1 MAALCELSHM
11 KLRLL
16 LVIIAL
22 SPLII
27 WLTYKPIRI
36 LAPEFNGLDCI
47 NNTICIDDTSQLD
60 IASELYSSAY
70 AFTKK
75 QVAPFEKN
83 PRVIFC
89 STPHCFNS
97 FGLNEM
103 RAVTLSTFGIVVGP
117 RAWDCSF
124 LSHEF
129 IHHLQHEKLGNFEVW
144 LDTPQWF
151 MEGMAYSLTDKR
163 EVLDEPWESHRAKF
177 ELWNKHLE
185 TNNFWQ
191 RARSL

>member
-1 MAALCELSHM
+1 M

-16 LVIIAL
+16 LFIIAL

-27 WLTYKPIRI
+27 WFTYKPIRI
-36 LAPEFNGLDCI
+36 LAPELNGVDCI
-47 NNTICIDDTSQLD
+47 NVNVCIDDTSQLNV
-60 IASELYSSAY
+60 ALELYSSAY

-75 QVAPFEKN
+75 QVAPFENN

-89 STPHCFNS
+89 STLPCFNS

-103 RAVTLSTFGIVVGP
+103 RAVTVSTFGIVVGP
-117 RAWDCSF
+117 RAWDYSY

-163 EVLDEPWESHRAKF
+163 EVLDEPWESYRNKF
-177 ELWNKHLE
+177 ESWNKGFD
-185 TNNFWQ
+185 TNSFWE